1 MVDNILKAIIIDSE
15 SLYMLSV
22 KESVEK
28 IKGEFPELF
37 GPDVSD
43 IRLEEINESN
53 NNEYSLTVSFLV
65 PNKNIS
71 PTVTS
76 APGTMVNP
84 YIREYKNVVVNKKME
99 ILSP

>member
-1 MVDNILKAIIIDSE
+1 
-15 SLYMLSV
+15 MLSV

-28 IKGEFPELF
+28 IKGEFSDLF
-37 GPDVSD
+37 GSDVTD

-53 NNEYSLTVSFLV
+53 SNEYYLTVSFLV

-76 APGTMVNP
+76 TLGTMV
-84 YIREYKNVVVNKKME
+84 
-99 ILSP
+99 